1 MIKKLI
7 SSDDKII
14 DTTYNLDNVRRVIYA
29 YFNVENNLELLQ
41 HFYTNFSKNK
51 IAGLCE
57 HFSQMVVEDS
67 EQETLDSGF
76 VLLGTR
82 QQGVPVILRELVLP
96 GGFGLVSPSFTDSMS
111 SNQNLTVVCCGSV
124 FKSWDLIR
132 DGFKDFLKPSEDSKW
147 TGTLELVQL
156 KHSAAYGA
164 ARLSVHFDSKVTIP
178 IDSGVQFDKI
188 LFGVNF

>member
-1 MIKKLI
+1 MHHDLKTI
-7 SSDDKII
+7 SQLGP
-14 DTTYNLDNVRRVIYA
+14 YNL
-29 YFNVENNLELLQ
+29 
-41 HFYTNFSKNK
+41 SKNMRFCLSMRDIIYRSK
-51 IAGLCE
+51 QLHLLFISCLLNVSSFLPVARTGDQLAKDVFHDAGVQLAQ
-57 HFSQMVVEDS
+57 HVRAALYYYVM
-67 EQETLDSGF
+67 
-76 VLLGTR
+76 
-82 QQGVPVILRELVLP
+82 
-96 GGFGLVSPSFTDSMS
+96 DSMS